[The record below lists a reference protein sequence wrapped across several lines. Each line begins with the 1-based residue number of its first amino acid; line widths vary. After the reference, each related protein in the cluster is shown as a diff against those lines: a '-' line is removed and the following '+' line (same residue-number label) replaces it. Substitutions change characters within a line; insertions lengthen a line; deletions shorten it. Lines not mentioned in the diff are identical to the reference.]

1 MTSHDEAERGRAEP
15 IDVEYEPADRH
26 YERPGIGGGTAL
38 VLAILAAGVG
48 AAGGAIAPR
57 VPAINAALDKALP
70 ASAATAATA
79 QPTPQSLTQLDTRL
93 DQVEA
98 LLNSPLPAAVSG
110 ATSDSGTVGRV
121 IALQAGLRD
130 VQGRLSQMPSTEQVA
145 QLVTEVRALQEQLP
159 AVAAQARTASEAARA
174 AFAVA
179 AAADASSHSGPFEES
194 VASLAA
200 LLPDDPNVAALAPLA
215 RVGAPTRGELRD
227 RFERIDND
235 IIRAAQQSQAGAGF
249 WGRIQAALAQWIII
263 RRAGEGDTP
272 TGVVERASQHL
283 EADDLA
289 AAIEELNHLSG
300 APKHV
305 AQPWINDA
313 QRRLEIDRRLAT
325 IRTEL
330 SRRG

>member
-1 MTSHDEAERGRAEP
+1 MSSHDEAERGRAEP
-15 IDVEYEPADRH
+15 IDVDFEPADHGYVRN
-26 YERPGIGGGTAL
+26 GIGGGTAL
-38 VLAILAAGVG
+38 VLAVLAAGAG

-57 VPAINAALDKALP
+57 VPAINAALNRVAP
-70 ASAATAATA
+70 VAADGAPTTAG
-79 QPTPQSLTQLDTRL
+79 QPQSLATLDHRVAAIET
-93 DQVEA
+93 VM
-98 LLNSPLPAAVSG
+98 NTPLAAAASG
-110 ATSDSGTVGRV
+110 ETSDSGTNARV
-121 IALQAGLRD
+121 FALQAGLRD
-130 VQGRLSQMPSTEQVA
+130 VQSQLSRMPSTEQVA
-145 QLVTEVRALQEQLP
+145 QLVTEVRSLEEQLP

-194 VASLAA
+194 VASLSA
-200 LLPDDPNVAALAPLA
+200 LLPDDPNVAALTPLA
-215 RVGAPTRGELRD
+215 RVGAPTRVELRD
-227 RFERIDND
+227 RFGRIEND

-263 RRAGEGDTP
+263 RRSGEGDTP
-272 TGVVERASQHL
+272 SGVVERAGQRL
-283 EADDLA
+283 DADDLA

-300 APKHV
+300 APKRV